1 MARKGL
7 SFWDILI
14 YIGLLLLIGWAFLKS
29 LGVINSPVWTDMIP
43 YYGIGLAGLGGAYKI
58 GKIMNGIE
66 RLLQIE
72 SRFNKVEQIHNLCIN
87 GKLDK
92 SPYKIKN

>member
-1 MARKGL
+1 MARSGL

-14 YIGLLLLIGWAFLKS
+14 YLGLLLLVGWAMLKS
-29 LGVINSPVWTDMIP
+29 LGVINSPVWIDMLP
-43 YYGIGLAGLGGAYKI
+43 YYGIALAGLGGAYKL

-66 RLLQIE
+66 RLLRIE
-72 SRFNKVEQIHNLCIN
+72 ARFNKVEQTHNLCIE

-92 SPYKIKN
+92 SLYRKV

>member
-1 MARKGL
+1 MARSGL

-14 YIGLLLLIGWAFLKS
+14 YLGLLLLVGWALLKS
-29 LGVINSPVWTDMIP
+29 LGIINSPVWIDMIP
-43 YYGIGLAGLGGAYKI
+43 YYGVALAGLGGAYKL

-66 RLLQIE
+66 RLIRIE
-72 SRFNKVEQIHNLCIN
+72 GRFNRVEQTHNLCIE

-92 SPYKIKN
+92 SPYRKA

>member
-1 MARKGL
+1 MARRGL

-14 YIGLLLLIGWAFLKS
+14 YLGLLLLVGWAVFKS
-29 LGVINSPVWTDMIP
+29 LGIIHSPIWVDMIP
-43 YYGIGLAGLGGAYKI
+43 YYAIGLTGLGAAYKI

-66 RLLQIE
+66 RLLGME
-72 SRFNKVEQIHNLCIN
+72 RRFNKVEQVHNLCIN

-92 SPYKIKN
+92 SPYK